1 MSLPAP
7 AAIGILLFAAL
18 FQNGFAEAA
27 GLAPLPGRPPPSTS
41 ALAFAPG
48 TDSIRPGRAAVR
60 ADDLPSLVVNL
71 NDPDRLL
78 SHSTLEQLREETAA
92 AFRRS
97 GAAVFFVAAPEVRAV
112 SATLYPEI
120 PKHWRVHRHA
130 LGVAVGAPKERRSVF
145 LSVGAAK
152 RALGMRRSARRPW
165 PGHGPWARR
174 LGRALGRVLAH
185 ELVHAIAPDCPHT
198 HAGLMSARLSRRLLL
213 APGVGFD
220 ETTRRHL
227 LRAIAGSHRYRRP
240 R

>member
-27 GLAPLPGRPPPSTS
+27 GLAPTPGRPPLS
-41 ALAFAPG
+41 AAGSVSAPG
-48 TDSIRPGRAAVR
+48 SDSIGPGRAGVPP
-60 ADDLPSLVVNL
+60 DDPPSLPVNL
-71 NDPDRLL
+71 HDPDGLL
-78 SHSTLEQLREETAA
+78 SPSALEQLREETAA

-97 GAAVFFVAAPEVRAV
+97 GAVVLFVAAPQGRAV

-130 LGVAVGAPKERRSVF
+130 LGVAVGAPKEGRSVF

-152 RALGMRRSARRPW
+152 RALGLRRSGRRAW

-185 ELVHAIAPDCPHT
+185 ELVHAVAPDCPHT
-198 HAGLMSARLSRRLLL
+198 HGGLMSARLSRRLLL

-220 ETTRRHL
+220 ETAQRHL
-227 LRAIAGSHRYRRP
+227 RRAVAEIRRS
-240 R
+240 RRRR